1 MQKREEYNSS
11 LARHGPGFE
20 RLKELYR
27 SVACVGGCV
36 AFFAI
41 LSLDLQV
48 SPKRMAWAVVAEGL
62 LFSSTIGGVLAAVAA
77 CMVLYDCEDILEVG
91 RPMCWVASVPIVIL
105 CASAVEFVIG
115 VSLCFIIK
123 GPGWAGAALAVHC
136 AGVLLGTAGL
146 FVWMLRRQ
154 IRIVFL
160 AKAKE
165 A

>member
-1 MQKREEYNSS
+1 MHRSEAEQYSGE
-11 LARHGPGFE
+11 RHGPGFQ

-27 SVACVGGCV
+27 SVACVGGCI

-48 SPKRMAWAVVAEGL
+48 SPIRGAWAVVAEGL

-77 CMVLYDCEDILEVG
+77 CMVLYDCEDIIEVG
-91 RPMCWVASVPIVIL
+91 RPLSWVASVPIVIL
-105 CASAVEFVIG
+105 CASAVEFVTG
-115 VSLCFIIK
+115 VSLCFVIK

-136 AGVLLGTAGL
+136 AAVLAGTAGL

-154 IRIVFL
+154 IRIVFM